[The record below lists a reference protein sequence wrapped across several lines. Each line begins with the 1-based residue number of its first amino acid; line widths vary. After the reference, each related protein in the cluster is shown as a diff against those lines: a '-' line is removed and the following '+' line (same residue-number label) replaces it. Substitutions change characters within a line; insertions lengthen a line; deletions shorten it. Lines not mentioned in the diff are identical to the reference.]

1 MKDFFT
7 YIRNIFAKACVWEQV
22 VSIVAVSEGYFDEV
36 SAAKIKD
43 AQADLLARLWTNHKA
58 EMKALN
64 RGDKKFGED
73 KSTAKIVKDAALAV
87 AKGFED

>member
-1 MKDFFT
+1 MS
-7 YIRNIFAKACVWEQV
+7 VWEQT

-36 SAAKIKD
+36 PAAKIKD
-43 AQADLLARLWTNHKA
+43 AQADLLARLWTSHKA

-64 RGDKKFGED
+64 KGDKKFSED
-73 KSTAKIVKDAALAV
+73 KTLVKLVKDAALAV